1 MVTQNR
7 QLQFCSPALAELC
20 RLYGVHTG
28 YRDTRGRWCES
39 PPESL
44 VAVLQ
49 ALGAE
54 IESQPGGGVRGGE
67 RRLRAVIAARERDL
81 SARLIE
87 PVLVAWEG
95 KLALPTLRPL
105 ATRGWSAPGEA
116 GPGAVG
122 RGAARLTL
130 TLEDGS
136 EERWDVSA
144 AGDVSSGARRLP
156 RLPYGYHRLLVEAG
170 AKAAE
175 ATVISAPRRCWVPES
190 SDTSEDRPWGI
201 FAPLYAL
208 RSNRNWGAGDLADL
222 GELGKWVAERGGSV
236 VATLPLLASF
246 LDDPFEP
253 GPYRPVSRL
262 FWNEFYLAVEQ
273 IEEWSR
279 CPGARELW
287 AAADTQALV
296 RRLRAETLVD
306 YSAVMRLKRQVL
318 EMLAGSF
325 FSDPGPGRREAFA
338 CYLREHPLAVEYAS
352 FRARQEGRLAEAAA
366 VAASE
371 YHLYCQWQM
380 EEQLTRL
387 SGLFLDLPLG
397 CHPQGFDPW
406 RWPGLFARGMSVGA
420 PPDDFFAHGQDWT
433 FSPLHPE
440 RIREN
445 GHRYLARCLR
455 HHMRHARYLRIDHV
469 MALHRLFWIPE
480 GMGAADGVYVNY
492 PAKEQYAVLCLES
505 QRSRTVMVG
514 EDLGTVPPQVRPAMR
529 RHGLLR
535 TWVLQ
540 SELRP
545 RAKETVPPAPA
556 DAVAT
561 LNTHDMFP
569 FAGFLQGDDIE
580 VRVETGQLNREAAR
594 RARAAR
600 QRLVERLRTFLAQS
614 GSGTQTG
621 SELLSVPAKL
631 AVGRSADLTALIA
644 SVGVYDRGGMTEPDT
659 SSVLGYSSE
668 SGASSELLPWVLAYL
683 AGSPPAL
690 VLVNLEDLFLETR
703 PQNVPGTGAE
713 WPNWQRKI
721 REVPRSSGNTGL
733 GSTAR
738 VDLTP
743 PVKRGTV

>member
-7 QLQFCSPALAELC
+7 QPQSCSPALAELC

-28 YRDTRGRWCES
+28 YRDTRGRWRES

-44 VAVLQ
+44 VAVLR

-54 IESQPGGGVRGGE
+54 VESRPGGGVRGGE
-67 RRLRAVIAARERDL
+67 RRLRAVIAAREREL
-81 SARLIE
+81 AGRLVE

-95 KLALPTLRPL
+95 RLAPPTLRPPV
-105 ATRGWSAPGEA
+105 TRGRSIPGGT
-116 GPGAVG
+116 GPGGVG

-144 AGDVSSGARRLP
+144 AGDVSSGVRRLP
-156 RLPYGYHRLLVEAG
+156 RLPHGYHRLLVEAG
-170 AKAAE
+170 ATAAE
-175 ATVISAPRRCWVPES
+175 ATVISAPRRCWPPEPLE
-190 SDTSEDRPWGI
+190 TSEGRPWGI

-208 RSNRNWGAGDLADL
+208 RSDRNWGAGDLADL

-253 GPYRPVSRL
+253 APYRPVSRL

-273 IEEWSR
+273 VEEWDR
-279 CPGARELW
+279 CADARALW
-287 AAADTQALV
+287 SAADTQALV
-296 RRLRAETLVD
+296 RRLRAEPLVD
-306 YSAVMRLKRQVL
+306 YRAVMRLKRQVL
-318 EMLAGSF
+318 EKLAGSF
-325 FSDPGPGRREAFA
+325 FSNPGSGRREAFA

-352 FRARQEGRLAEAAA
+352 FRARQEGQLAEAAA
-366 VAASE
+366 TAASK

-406 RWPGLFARGMSVGA
+406 RWPGLFAGGMSVGA

-433 FSPLHPE
+433 FSPFHPE

-445 GHRYLARCLR
+445 GHRYLVRCVR

-480 GMGAADGVYVNY
+480 GMEAADGVYVNY
-492 PAKEQYAVLCLES
+492 PAEEQYALLCLES
-505 QRSRTVMVG
+505 QRNRTVVVG
-514 EDLGTVPPQVRPAMR
+514 EDLGTVPPEVRPAMK

-535 TWVLQ
+535 TWVFQ

-545 RAKETVPPAPA
+545 RAEETVPPVPA
-556 DAVAT
+556 DAVVT

-580 VRVETGQLNREAAR
+580 ARVETGQLDRVAAR
-594 RARAAR
+594 RACAAR
-600 QRLVERLRTFLAQS
+600 RRLVKRLGAFLAQS
-614 GSGTQTG
+614 DAGKKTS
-621 SELLSVPAKL
+621 SKSLP
-631 AVGRSADLTALIA
+631 A
-644 SVGVYDRGGMTEPDT
+644 SVDLVTIVSAVRVRDRGT
-659 SSVLGYSSE
+659 SSNRD
-668 SGASSELLPWVLAYL
+668 ASAELMHLILSYL
-683 AGSPPAL
+683 ACSPVAL
-690 VLVNLEDLFLETR
+690 VLVNLEDLLLETQ
-703 PQNVPGTGAE
+703 PQNIPGTGAQ
-713 WPNWQRKI
+713 WLNWRRKAK
-721 REVPRSSGNTGL
+721 SSL
-733 GSTAR
+733 EQE
-738 VDLTP
+738 
-743 PVKRGTV
+743 